1 MFAGLYPASGPAKP
15 PPGGSGV
22 SEKLSQGRAVRPLSC
37 GLARLKREAP
47 SPDTVLV
54 IFSSDAPFE
63 TDCSEL
69 RALHVSLNS
78 PVVTLE
84 QLPVG
89 PASAAVAFHAGERPG
104 VTLAVRSIRT
114 GHLAFFT
121 SGREEAADHPE
132 VVLDAAL
139 SFAESMGFLFD
150 EDLVEA
156 LGDRGPRE
164 AARHWIDLLGEES
177 AAFEA
182 AEDFPLGDSAFEDEE
197 LLEIVLD
204 ELASEGQLAAE
215 SMAAPALLLS
225 KFRRVAGDGFA
236 EPVGGAGDRGD
247 SAEPDVRL
255 RLTSRF

>member
-1 MFAGLYPASGPAKP
+1 M
-15 PPGGSGV
+15 
-22 SEKLSQGRAVRPLSC
+22 
-37 GLARLKREAP
+37 
-47 SPDTVLV
+47 
-54 IFSSDAPFE
+54 IFSADAPFE

-89 PASAAVAFHAGERPG
+89 PASAAVAFHTGERPG

-121 SGREEAADHPE
+121 CGGEEAADYPE

-139 SFAESMGFLFD
+139 CFAESMGFLFD
-150 EDLVEA
+150 EDLVQA

-164 AARHWIDLLGEES
+164 AARRWIDLLGEEC
-177 AAFEA
+177 AAIEPS
-182 AEDFPLGDSAFEDEE
+182 EDLPLGDPTLEDEA

-204 ELASEGQLAAE
+204 ELASEGQLPPE
-215 SMAAPALLLS
+215 SMAPPALLLS
-225 KFRRVAGDGFA
+225 KFRRVSGDGFA
-236 EPVGGAGDRGD
+236 ERVAGTGDRAA